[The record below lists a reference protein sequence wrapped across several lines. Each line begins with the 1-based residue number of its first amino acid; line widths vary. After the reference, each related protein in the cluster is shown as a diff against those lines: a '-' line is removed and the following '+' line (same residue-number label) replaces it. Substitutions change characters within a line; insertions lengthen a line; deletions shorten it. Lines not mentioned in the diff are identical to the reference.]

1 MTSPDAAVPPAAD
14 ESGADRPVWRR
25 RWVRITFFSLLTV
38 ALLAEAVVAAPYV
51 AKGAEAVTDADL
63 RWLGLAV
70 VFELMS
76 MRAFARMRRRMLAA
90 GGLVL
95 PLRRVESLTYTAYAV
110 GASLPGGSAIS
121 SGYLFRRLR
130 GWGATL
136 PAAGFT
142 VLTSSLLS
150 VTAFSALAVVTA
162 AATGRGGIE
171 AVAVVAVLGLVA
183 ALALAL
189 WHRAR
194 PEVTLDDAV
203 AGSLRRVNRM
213 LRRPVDAGLEGARR
227 LTAQLLEIRPR
238 ARDWAFGLGFAELN
252 WLADLACL
260 LACCQAVGASRSS
273 LALIMVA
280 YVAGMSVSSVTVTPG
295 GLGIIDAAM
304 IFALTQGGETLVL
317 ATAAVLLYRLV
328 SFGLVVG
335 VGWSLWA
342 RGAIAARRAELAIDG
357 ATGQRSDIVSLD
369 R

>member
-1 MTSPDAAVPPAAD
+1 MRSAACAMTSPDAAVPPAAD
-14 ESGADRPVWRR
+14 ESGAGRPVWRR

-121 SGYLFRRLR
+121 SGYLFKRLR

-150 VTAFSALAVVTA
+150 VAAFSALAVVTA

-171 AVAVVAVLGLVA
+171 AVG
-183 ALALAL
+183 
-189 WHRAR
+189 
-194 PEVTLDDAV
+194 
-203 AGSLRRVNRM
+203 G
-213 LRRPVDAGLEGARR
+213 RRPCSGWSRR
-227 LTAQLLEIRPR
+227 WPWRCGTAPVRR
-238 ARDWAFGLGFAELN
+238 
-252 WLADLACL
+252 
-260 LACCQAVGASRSS
+260 SRS
-273 LALIMVA
+273 
-280 YVAGMSVSSVTVTPG
+280 TTPSP
-295 GLGIIDAAM
+295 AAC
-304 IFALTQGGETLVL
+304 
-317 ATAAVLLYRLV
+317 AA
-328 SFGLVVG
+328 
-335 VGWSLWA
+335 
-342 RGAIAARRAELAIDG
+342 
-357 ATGQRSDIVSLD
+357 
-369 R
+369 

>member
-1 MTSPDAAVPPAAD
+1 MTTYEAAATPFP
-14 ESGADRPVWRR
+14 GRQPGLPVWQR
-25 RWVRITFFSLLTV
+25 RWVRILFFATL
-38 ALLAEAVVAAPYV
+38 AVVLVVEGVLAAPYV
-51 AKGAEAVTDADL
+51 AKGAAAVTDSDL

-70 VFELMS
+70 AFELMS

-90 GGLVL
+90 GGLDL

-110 GASLPGGSAIS
+110 GASLPGGSAVA
-121 SGYLFRRLR
+121 SGYLFKRLR
-130 GWGATL
+130 SWGATL

-142 VLTSSLLS
+142 VLTSSVLS
-150 VTAFSALAVVTA
+150 VSAFAVLAAGTA
-162 AATGRGGIE
+162 AATGRGGFE
-171 AVAVVAVLGLVA
+171 AVLVVAA
-183 ALALAL
+183 IALAAVATVAI

-194 PEVTLDDAV
+194 PELTADHVLATAMR
-203 AGSLRRVNRM
+203 GVNRM
-213 LRRPVDAGLEGARR
+213 LRRRPDTGLDGARQ
-227 LTAQLLEIRPR
+227 LTGQLCDIRPR

-260 LACCQAVGASRSS
+260 LACCQAVGASHAS

-317 ATAAVLLYRLV
+317 ATAGVLLYRLV

-342 RGAIAARRAELAIDG
+342 RDVVVLRRVEDDAVS
-357 ATGQRSDIVSLD
+357 TGPTTAPI
-369 R
+369 